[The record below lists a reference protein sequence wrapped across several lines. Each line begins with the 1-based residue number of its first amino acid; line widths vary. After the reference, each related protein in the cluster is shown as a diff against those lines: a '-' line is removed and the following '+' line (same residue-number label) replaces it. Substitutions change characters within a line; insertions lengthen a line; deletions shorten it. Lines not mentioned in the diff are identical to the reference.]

1 MMYLRIIDKAV
12 MTTWALHE
20 KRIRIIVAA
29 PLAACALATIGF
41 RSTHDALWSDELL
54 TTSLLQA
61 SSLPKL
67 WAGIALGIDGN
78 PPLYL
83 TLAWFILQLLPK
95 AVPSVLLLKLVNL
108 GLAACAVAVL
118 FRLARR
124 LASPAACWIGAL
136 MFITLG
142 EAFIYVAS
150 ELRTYALYL
159 LIAALAALC
168 QQRLIED
175 CRLPNVAWLALAN
188 VSLAMCHTFAIA
200 YVGIIAAA
208 GWLSRPRDKEF
219 LRAII
224 VAVVPS
230 IIAVIAWSPS
240 LLDQLEVAKPY
251 SWILPPS
258 LSVLSDTLFGS
269 GAMLLISILEATC
282 LLTFYVSARKA
293 HAFEF
298 RKIIQDPQWQ
308 AARFIVLLSLGIT
321 SFTLVAWLFS
331 RLVFPLFVTRFFTPQ
346 LLTTFAV
353 HVAFG
358 AWLMG
363 NLGRRRTMV
372 VVLCAMVAPL
382 MLRNMVV
389 HAGASVHGQPIC
401 ADAQGRYFES
411 SFVHGDLPVIVDS
424 AIMFLPRAA
433 YAVHGEAYRFP
444 LDWNVVLKYP
454 NQSRGNA
461 VDYHIMHGLQ
471 KWKPMPQV
479 QSTDEILRDN
489 PQFLVVDITLRSW
502 FRNLRATHDV
512 LAEKIAEVRLS
523 GTDDVTCTLWKVSRV
538 RPIVPT
544 SVQNMTEPK
553 N

>member
-1 MMYLRIIDKAV
+1 MCLRIIDKAV
-12 MTTWALHE
+12 MTIWALKE
-20 KRIRIIVAA
+20 KGIRIIVVA

-41 RSTHDALWSDELL
+41 RSIHNALWSDEFL
-54 TTSLLQA
+54 TTNLLQA

-95 AVPSVLLLKLVNL
+95 AIPSVLILKLVNL
-108 GLAACAVAVL
+108 GLAGSGVAVL

-159 LIAALAALC
+159 LMAALAALC

-175 CRLPNVAWLALAN
+175 RRLPNVAWLALVN
-188 VSLAMCHTFAIA
+188 VGLAMCHTFAIV
-200 YVGIIAAA
+200 YVGIIAVA
-208 GWLSRPRDKEF
+208 GWLSRPRDKTL

-224 VAVVPS
+224 VAAVPS
-230 IIAVIAWSPS
+230 IIAVVAWSPS

-258 LSVLSDTLFGS
+258 LSVLSETLFGS
-269 GAMLLISILEATC
+269 DAMLLISILEATC
-282 LLTFYVSARKA
+282 LLAFYVSARNA

-298 RKIIQDPQWQ
+298 HKIIQNPQWQ

-346 LLTTFAV
+346 LLTTFAL

-358 AWLMG
+358 AWLLA
-363 NLGRRRTMV
+363 NLGRHRTMV

-389 HAGASVHGQPIC
+389 HAGPSVHGQAIC

-433 YAVHGEAYRFP
+433 YAAHGESYRFP

-454 NQSRGNA
+454 NQARGNA

-471 KWKPMPQV
+471 TWKPMPQV
-479 QSTDEILRDN
+479 QSTDDILRDN
-489 PQFLVVDITLRSW
+489 PQFLVVDIPLRSW
-502 FRNLRATHDV
+502 FRNLRATHDIV
-512 LAEKIAEVRLS
+512 AEKLAEVRLS
-523 GTDDVTCTLWKVSRV
+523 EVDDITCTLWKVSRV
-538 RPIVPT
+538 RPSVPT
-544 SVQNMTEPK
+544 FVQDMTAP
-553 N
+553 NN